1 MIRTVAKSLF
11 RHLERVG
18 LKNSTQIFV
27 VRLQSVSPKMERAVV
42 RCVPTESQMTISF
55 SLSGSQKHMLRDQ
68 KEKLGKLLARIAHN
82 AVKSQGKRGKKSKNE
97 ESVPSEPT
105 VKLYYRDE
113 PVAEDTVN
121 SDAWQDGS
129 VLYVG
134 DIKYGV
140 ERNPPT
146 FLNVSLPRSVMAG
159 FPVCP
164 KIDIEFGDVNQST
177 YQWYKESKRATE
189 SSQETSWEEAGSER
203 VFMPSNSDVGLKIKL
218 KCTPRSSNRFGV
230 PVELETACTVEA
242 GPGTC
247 TFDSRHLYTKM
258 VAPDSIVRT
267 VSYNILADIYAQTEL
282 SKTVLYP
289 YCPPYALE
297 LDYRQHLIKK
307 ELSGYNADIVCLQ
320 EVDKHVFL
328 DDLVPALDAFGLAG
342 VFKIKEKQHEGLAT
356 FFRTAKFNLLSQH
369 DIIYG
374 NALVSDS
381 LHSTLLERI
390 SVYPNVKEK
399 FLQRSAAL
407 QVSVLQSTK
416 DANKKVCVANTH
428 LYWHPKGGNIRLLQI
443 AIAWQ
448 HIHHIITEIYPNVP
462 VIFCGDLN
470 SMPAS
475 GVVTF
480 LTGGCIDADH
490 EDWVSNEKEQC
501 QMSLDHHVTLQS
513 ACGLPAYTNY
523 VGAFNGCLDYI
534 FIDSNA
540 FEVDQVVPLPSH
552 DEVTT
557 HHALPSVSHPSDHIA
572 LVCDLKWKNVI

>member
-1 MIRTVAKSLF
+1 MLRTLARNLF
-11 RHLERVG
+11 KYSERVG
-18 LKNSTQIFV
+18 LKYGAQGFV
-27 VRLQSVSPKMERAVV
+27 LRFCNVAPIMERAVV

-55 SLSGSQKHMLRDQ
+55 SLAGSPKHMLRDQ
-68 KEKLGKLLARIAHN
+68 NEKLSKVLARIAHN
-82 AVKSQGKRGKKSKNE
+82 AAKGQGKRGKKSKSE
-97 ESVPSEPT
+97 MPVASEPT
-105 VKLYYRDE
+105 VRLYYRDE

-134 DIKYGV
+134 DVKYEV

-146 FLNVSLPRSVMAG
+146 FINVALPRSVMAG

-164 KIDIEFGDVNQST
+164 KIDIEFGDANQST
-177 YQWYKESKRATE
+177 FQWYKESQHCANEKG
-189 SSQETSWEEAGSER
+189 QQIGWEEAGSER
-203 VFMPSNSDVGLKIKL
+203 VFVPSNADIGLKIKL
-218 KCTPRSSNRFGV
+218 KCTPRSCSRSGV
-230 PVELETACTVEA
+230 PVELESTCTVEA

-247 TFDSRHLYTKM
+247 TFDNRHLYTKM
-258 VAPDSIVRT
+258 VTSDSVVRT

-320 EVDKHVFL
+320 EVDKHVFI

-356 FFRTAKFNLLSQH
+356 FFRATKFSLLSQH
-369 DIIYG
+369 DIVYG
-374 NALVSDS
+374 NAVISDH
-381 LHSTLLERI
+381 LHNTLLEKI
-390 SVYPNVKEK
+390 SLYPEVKEK

-416 DANKKVCVANTH
+416 DANKMVCVANTH
-428 LYWHPKGGNIRLLQI
+428 LYWHPKGGNIRLIQI

-448 HIHHIITEIYPNVP
+448 HIHHIITEVYPNIP
-462 VIFCGDLN
+462 IIFCGDFN

-475 GVVTF
+475 GVVSF
-480 LTGGCIDADH
+480 LTGGRIDAEH
-490 EDWVSNEKEQC
+490 EDWVSNEGKEQC
-501 QMSLDHHVTLQS
+501 RMSLDHHVTLQS
-513 ACGLPAYTNY
+513 ACGVPAYTNY
-523 VGAFNGCLDYI
+523 VGAFHGCLDYI
-534 FIDSNA
+534 FIDPNA
-540 FEVDQVVPLPSH
+540 FEVDQVIPLPGH
-552 DEVTT
+552 DEITIT
-557 HHALPSVSHPSDHIA
+557 
-572 LVCDLKWKNVI
+572 

>member
-134 DIKYGV
+134 DIKYDV

-480 LTGGCIDADH
+480 LTGGYIDADH